1 MLWKKKLYCYIF
13 VAHKIFYFVYPHI
26 FAQVMPLIWLFCLFM
41 YSNLRKNGQ
50 VIRFFSK
57 EQNHH
62 RALACFLLFSFSWQE
77 ACFLGFIFCLF
88 ACTNGSDLKNL
99 PYNLGFSFWNS
110 AACLLRKVVQ
120 DRLVYP
126 ASSVGCTSHG
136 VRVQAE
142 HFTLVSRD
150 LTSGAW
156 ETLLLLLISDSGP
169 ILLTSHLLSLCL
181 PFSIHEIEWWW
192 YSFYQKFDGDHY
204 MQKPGLIFLCTC
216 Q

>member
-62 RALACFLLFSFSWQE
+62 RALACFLLFPFSWKE

-99 PYNLGFSFWNS
+99 PYNLGFSFWNG
-110 AACLLRKVVQ
+110 AACLLRKIVQ

-126 ASSVGCTSHG
+126 GSSVGCTSHG

-142 HFTLVSRD
+142 HFTLCPGTWPLELGRLCCYCSC
-150 LTSGAW
+150 
-156 ETLLLLLISDSGP
+156 LILVPFCLQAICS
-169 ILLTSHLLSLCL
+169 LCAFLSL
-181 PFSIHEIEWWW
+181 SM
-192 YSFYQKFDGDHY
+192 K
-204 MQKPGLIFLCTC
+204 
-216 Q
+216 